1 MDVREKIAI
10 DLEDA
15 RRRTEALLAPV
26 EDERLT
32 MQHDRLMSPLV
43 WDYAHIGVQEEL
55 WLVNRLSGTHSN
67 PINEQYMHMYDAF
80 ENPRAKRIELPLMDR
95 EETILQTLQLM
106 KGGYRPELPE
116 PRPGRTVARDMV
128 RVPAGSY
135 PIGIDAHAPYDNE
148 HPRHEVR
155 LGAFEIDRFPVT
167 CGDYQRFIEDG
178 SYGRRDL
185 WSEAGW
191 EWVEKAGIEA
201 PKHWRRDGGGG
212 WVTDRFGHVV
222 EVEADVPVM
231 HVSYHEADAYARWA
245 GKRLPTEF
253 EWEVAA
259 AWDPSTGRARR

>member
-26 EDERLT
+26 DDERLT

-80 ENPRAKRIELPLMDR
+80 ENPRAKRIELPLMNRQETGVYRDTVR
-95 EETILQTLQLM
+95 ARALEILEEVDFDSRDDLLRDGFVYTMVIEHEHQHEETILQTLQLM

-116 PRPGRTVARDMV
+116 RRPAREVIRDMIA
-128 RVPAGSY
+128 VPAGAY
-135 PIGIDAHAPYDNE
+135 PIGTDVHAPYHNE

-178 SYGRRDL
+178 GYRRREL

-191 EWVEKAGIEA
+191 EWRSEAGIEA
-201 PKHWRRDGGGG
+201 PKHWRRGSEG
-212 WVTDRFGHVV
+212 
-222 EVEADVPVM
+222 PQM
-231 HVSYHEADAYARWA
+231 
-245 GKRLPTEF
+245 
-253 EWEVAA
+253 
-259 AWDPSTGRARR
+259 

>member
-1 MDVREKIAI
+1 
-10 DLEDA
+10 
-15 RRRTEALLAPV
+15 
-26 EDERLT
+26 
-32 MQHDRLMSPLV
+32 
-43 WDYAHIGVQEEL
+43 
-55 WLVNRLSGTHSN
+55 
-67 PINEQYMHMYDAF
+67 
-80 ENPRAKRIELPLMDR
+80 
-95 EETILQTLQLM
+95 M

-116 PRPGRTVARDMV
+116 PRAGRAAARDMV
-128 RVPAGSY
+128 TVPAGAY
-135 PIGIDAHAPYDNE
+135 PIGTDAHAPYDNE

-259 AWDPSTGRARR
+259 AWEWMRKKPLARGADLTWRESWSKKVTSDHCRKRSTATSATMARPTCRTTAWNRLAPST